1 MKLHG
6 SCSIPVDLYGL
17 LGFGFVLLLGLAKA
31 YF

>member
-17 LGFGFVLLLGLAKA
+17 LGFGFGLLGLAKA